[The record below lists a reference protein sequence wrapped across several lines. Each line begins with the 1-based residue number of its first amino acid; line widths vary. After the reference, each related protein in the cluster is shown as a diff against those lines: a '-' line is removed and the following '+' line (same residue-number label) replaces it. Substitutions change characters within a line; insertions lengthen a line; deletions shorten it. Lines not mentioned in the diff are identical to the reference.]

1 VVRLKGG
8 DPFVFGRGGEELD
21 ALVAA
26 GIRVDVVPGI
36 TAATGCAAY
45 AGFPLTH
52 REHASSV
59 VFVSG
64 HSKDGASDLDW
75 RALANPRQTIVVY
88 MGVSAA
94 GDVATKLIAAGL
106 SASMPIAIVENGTRR
121 DQRVIK
127 GELRQT
133 ADLIRQHGVA
143 GPALLVIGE
152 VTRAAEAGVRAEI
165 KAAAE

>member
-1 VVRLKGG
+1 
-8 DPFVFGRGGEELD
+8 
-21 ALVAA
+21 
-26 GIRVDVVPGI
+26 
-36 TAATGCAAY
+36 
-45 AGFPLTH
+45 
-52 REHASSV
+52 

-64 HSKDGASDLDW
+64 HSKDGLADLDW

-94 GDVATKLIAAGL
+94 GEVAGKLIEAGL
-106 SASMPIAIVENGTRR
+106 GASMPVAIVENGTRWN
-121 DQRVIK
+121 QRVIK
-127 GELRQT
+127 GELSET

-152 VTRAAEAGVRAEI
+152 VTRAAEAGLRADL